1 MAADP
6 LGQLGSGLLTAEQP
20 EQDLSWRRSRRRWFG
35 GQLEVKRVSE
45 LTFKS
50 KYKGILPRWEPFL
63 SAIVTGPI

>member
-6 LGQLGSGLLTAEQP
+6 LGQLDNGRLTAEQP
-20 EQDLSWRRSRRRWFG
+20 ERDRPWRRRRRRWFG
-35 GQLEVKRVSE
+35 GELKVKRISE

-63 SAIVTGPI
+63 LAIVAGLL